1 MYPPEP
7 LVGLVASARRRL
19 WFTRLI
25 GELALGVGVGAS
37 GAAAVWGVSRVLVFP
52 WADLVATGLLFGAL
66 VAVLSWWVFHRPT
79 SAQAA
84 LWADHRLGGDDR
96 LSTAWELS
104 RTSRPGTAELWQMAE
119 AGRWAAEAD
128 SRSLGGDLPPKR
140 MLVLVVLAVAAA
152 LVLAVAPSV
161 TDKALA
167 DSREV
172 KEAVEREKALVE
184 NLASQAP
191 EELAEEL
198 RELSDRL
205 DEVDTLEEALSELS
219 SSRLALEERL
229 GPNRLAESTALT
241 GLASRL
247 SQNPVGRGDDPA
259 SQLSDLASSLE
270 GMSAAQRQA
279 VADELAARSADFAG
293 SNDGLS
299 AALAEAASALAGDG
313 SFDIGQ
319 AAAALQQAA
328 GQISSAQ
335 KQASRAAAAA
345 ATAAQLAE
353 AEARLRTAQQGGVGS
368 GQSGSGEGEGSG
380 SGQGQGQG
388 AGSGQGQGSG
398 SGEGEGSGQGSGGGQ
413 GGGQTN
419 RSGMGQGSVS
429 GVGDND
435 PATAPRYSSSVFE
448 PPAGG
453 LGEEVRVPI
462 GATGPGEVAGSSTA
476 PSVANAPLI
485 SYTER
490 LAEYR
495 SEALASLER
504 RSLPSHLTEV
514 VHSYFTELE
523 P

>member
-7 LVGLVASARRRL
+7 LAGLVASARRRL

-25 GELALGVGVGAS
+25 GELALGVGVGVS
-37 GAAAVWGVSRVLVFP
+37 GAAAVWGVSRVVVFP

-84 LWADHRLGGDDR
+84 LWADHRLRGEDR

-104 RTSRPGTAELWQMAE
+104 RTDHPGTVELRQMAE

-140 MLVLVVLAVAAA
+140 MLVLVGLAVAAA

-198 RELSDRL
+198 RELRDRL
-205 DEVDTLEEALSELS
+205 DEADTLEEALSELS

-229 GPNRLAESTALT
+229 GPNRLAESTALA

-279 VADELAARSADFAG
+279 VADELAERAADFAG
-293 SNDGLS
+293 TNDELS

-319 AAAALQQAA
+319 ASAALQQAA

-335 KQASRAAAAA
+335 QQASRAAAA

-353 AEARLRTAQQGGVGS
+353 AEARLRNAQQGGESS
-368 GQSGSGEGEGSG
+368 GQSGSGEGQGSGQGSG
-380 SGQGQGQG
+380 SGQGEGQGQG
-388 AGSGQGQGSG
+388 QGQGQGSG
-398 SGEGEGSGQGSGGGQ
+398 GGGQ
-413 GGGQTN
+413 GGGQTD
-419 RSGMGQGSVS
+419 RSGMGQGSVT

-448 PPAGG
+448 PPAAG

-462 GATGPGEVAGSSTA
+462 GATGSGEVAGSATA